1 MKPMRYAAWHMVF
14 LDAKETRTLPM
25 SIFSFGTC
33 EEKMVLKDKQVS
45 NINYVVPQEHHH
57 ILVEKSRRRVY
68 STTGK

>member
-1 MKPMRYAAWHMVF
+1 
-14 LDAKETRTLPM
+14 M

-57 ILVEKSRRRVY
+57 ILVEKSRRKVY